1 MVQVGGKE
9 AGVVVCAGGEREL
22 DSHAAATYLG
32 VSVST
37 LYLYCDTGDLP
48 YRNLNPLKAERK
60 RRRFRFLLRHLE
72 AFRQKQFVGMFASV
86 LLAFASV
93 LGAPSVAFSPLD
105 PPPMVDTDGDGIPDA
120 MIPASVRLRGQHS

>member
-1 MVQVGGKE
+1 M
-9 AGVVVCAGGEREL
+9 GVVVCAGGEREL

-37 LYLYCDTGDLP
+37 LYSYVENGDLP
-48 YRNLNPLKAERK
+48 YRDLNSRGEERR

-72 AFRQKQFVGMFASV
+72 AFRKKQFVGALACVVLAFTSV
-86 LLAFASV
+86 LCV
-93 LGAPSVAFSPLD
+93 PSPAFSPFD

-120 MIPASVRLRGQHS
+120 IIPTSVRLRGQHS